1 MASVFPASWS
11 AWRRSGREPERRS
24 PMAVTRSVLP
34 WPRRPA
40 SLTFPTQF
48 AATCSSDLFGRLYY
62 AKTRFASV
70 GKGPDT
76 SVVIPVAIIG
86 TCRGMTLGAHPGRS
100 AAAFQARLSYK
111 RGEMHGP
118 LRLSARRPSPQ
129 RSFPKADGVDGSCSP
144 GVECAIVQLSR
155 TARKGATR

>member
-1 MASVFPASWS
+1 
-11 AWRRSGREPERRS
+11 
-24 PMAVTRSVLP
+24 MAVTRSVLP

-118 LRLSARRPSPQ
+118 ERTLELQASPQ
-129 RSFPKADGVDGSCSP
+129 CGFPKAAVGDRDKWLLFNGKNHCSE
-144 GVECAIVQLSR
+144 VISVACLSSAQR
-155 TARKGATR
+155 DQRGDKETAARSVFATI